1 MLRSD
6 RARAPGSLALPSFPS
21 DLAGHLAGRTRIPM
35 PGVRRWTGRD
45 AGSGVLQEPSSVAVG
60 RQRSPSVPAGM
71 FSGRLRTARRPSMLN
86 HLRTQVF
93 RTADVA
99 VLLAL
104 TAVLGSAAHAF
115 QAPAAGDLG
124 YDIYDI
130 VVNQGVKG
138 PLGFVGGVAAFL
150 FGVSRLFSNIMIGIP
165 TIVAAVC
172 LIKAD
177 SILQTFGMV
186 I

>member
-1 MLRSD
+1 MRGAECRRAIAATHNLFAEGIRSGPNWP
-6 RARAPGSLALPSFPS
+6 ARMNQDAGGGGLMEPSTDAPADTDLPS
-21 DLAGHLAGRTRIPM
+21 M
-35 PGVRRWTGRD
+35 
-45 AGSGVLQEPSSVAVG
+45 
-60 RQRSPSVPAGM
+60 PAGLVWTAPFWSNAM
-71 FSGRLRTARRPSMLN
+71 MRTFGSKVLAVANIGLPLGAIALVGGPAQAFS
-86 HLRTQVF
+86 
-93 RTADVA
+93 
-99 VLLAL
+99 
-104 TAVLGSAAHAF
+104 
-115 QAPAAGDLG
+115 APAQGDLG

-138 PLGFVGGVAAFL
+138 PMGFVGGVAAFL

-186 I
+186 V

>member
-1 MLRSD
+1 MMRPL
-6 RARAPGSLALPSFPS
+6 PNISLSTTHYPAL
-21 DLAGHLAGRTRIPM
+21 A
-35 PGVRRWTGRD
+35 
-45 AGSGVLQEPSSVAVG
+45 
-60 RQRSPSVPAGM
+60 
-71 FSGRLRTARRPSMLN
+71 
-86 HLRTQVF
+86 
-93 RTADVA
+93 
-99 VLLAL
+99 LLAL
-104 TAVLGSAAHAF
+104 MATMGVANAF
-115 QAPAAGDLG
+115 TAPAAGDLG

-177 SILQTFGMV
+177 SILQTFGML

>member
-1 MLRSD
+1 MRGIEPLLFLAE
-6 RARAPGSLALPSFPS
+6 ARTLEVFDPPTVQANRN
-21 DLAGHLAGRTRIPM
+21 AGGGTLLG
-35 PGVRRWTGRD
+35 
-45 AGSGVLQEPSSVAVG
+45 PSSIAVG
-60 RQRSPSVPAGM
+60 RQRFPSMPAGRSSDGPTLQKAQHM
-71 FSGRLRTARRPSMLN
+71 IRTFGRHTASFANIGVP
-86 HLRTQVF
+86 
-93 RTADVA
+93 VA
-99 VLLAL
+99 LLAL
-104 TAVLGSAAHAF
+104 IAASAHAF
-115 QAPAAGDLG
+115 TSPAAGDLG

-130 VVNQGVKG
+130 VVNRGVKG
-138 PLGFVGGVAAFL
+138 PLGFVAGVAAFL

>member
-1 MLRSD
+1 ME
-6 RARAPGSLALPSFPS
+6 
-21 DLAGHLAGRTRIPM
+21 
-35 PGVRRWTGRD
+35 RD
-45 AGSGVLQEPSSVAVG
+45 AHYAAVG
-60 RQRSPSVPAGM
+60 IA
-71 FSGRLRTARRPSMLN
+71 T
-86 HLRTQVF
+86 
-93 RTADVA
+93 VA
-99 VLLAL
+99 LLAAL
-104 TAVLGSAAHAF
+104 AVFTIWLARLQF
-115 QAPAAGDLG
+115 NNE

>member
-1 MLRSD
+1 MIK
-6 RARAPGSLALPSFPS
+6 AL
-21 DLAGHLAGRTRIPM
+21 I
-35 PGVRRWTGRD
+35 RRG
-45 AGSGVLQEPSSVAVG
+45 
-60 RQRSPSVPAGM
+60 
-71 FSGRLRTARRPSMLN
+71 
-86 HLRTQVF
+86 
-93 RTADVA
+93 
-99 VLLAL
+99 L
-104 TAVLGSAAHAF
+104 TAADQMLVVAIAMLAMTGIAEAF
-115 QAPAAGDLG
+115 SAPAAGDLG

-172 LIKAD
+172 LIRAD
-177 SILQTFGMV
+177 SILQTFGMT

>member
-1 MLRSD
+1 MIKVLTKHH
-6 RARAPGSLALPSFPS
+6 AL
-21 DLAGHLAGRTRIPM
+21 TRI
-35 PGVRRWTGRD
+35 D
-45 AGSGVLQEPSSVAVG
+45 
-60 RQRSPSVPAGM
+60 RSI
-71 FSGRLRTARRPSMLN
+71 TAL
-86 HLRTQVF
+86 L
-93 RTADVA
+93 
-99 VLLAL
+99 VLLMA
-104 TAVLGSAAHAF
+104 TGSAHSF
-115 QAPAAGDLG
+115 TAPAVGDLG

-177 SILQTFGMV
+177 SILQTFGML

>member
-1 MLRSD
+1 MLKLLGKATLKSTD
-6 RARAPGSLALPSFPS
+6 YAALG
-21 DLAGHLAGRTRIPM
+21 LIAIMATM
-35 PGVRRWTGRD
+35 GV
-45 AGSGVLQEPSSVAVG
+45 A
-60 RQRSPSVPAGM
+60 
-71 FSGRLRTARRPSMLN
+71 N
-86 HLRTQVF
+86 
-93 RTADVA
+93 
-99 VLLAL
+99 
-104 TAVLGSAAHAF
+104 AF
-115 QAPAAGDLG
+115 TAPAAGDLG

-177 SILQTFGMV
+177 SILQTFGML

>member
-1 MLRSD
+1 ML
-6 RARAPGSLALPSFPS
+6 PP
-21 DLAGHLAGRTRIPM
+21 AGYDPHI
-35 PGVRRWTGRD
+35 
-45 AGSGVLQEPSSVAVG
+45 
-60 RQRSPSVPAGM
+60 VPAGM
-71 FSGRLRTARRPSMLN
+71 DPGSSASMETSMPKLFQTRAFKTVDTACL
-86 HLRTQVF
+86 F
-93 RTADVA
+93 
-99 VLLAL
+99 LLAAL
-104 TAVLGSAAHAF
+104 ASATLVHAF
-115 QAPAAGDLG
+115 TAPAAGDLG

>member
-1 MLRSD
+1 MIKALGK
-6 RARAPGSLALPSFPS
+6 ASL
-21 DLAGHLAGRTRIPM
+21 
-35 PGVRRWTGRD
+35 
-45 AGSGVLQEPSSVAVG
+45 
-60 RQRSPSVPAGM
+60 
-71 FSGRLRTARRPSMLN
+71 
-86 HLRTQVF
+86 
-93 RTADVA
+93 
-99 VLLAL
+99 
-104 TAVLGSAAHAF
+104 SAADYSLMAVAALMVTMGAANAF
-115 QAPAAGDLG
+115 TAPAAGDLG

-177 SILQTFGMV
+177 SILQTFGML

>member
-1 MLRSD
+1 MPAERTSGAVQRHRRPDTTTIGTGKHDPDGSIDDKETAYVDSD
-6 RARAPGSLALPSFPS
+6 RGRTFRTIDAAVLFLLA
-21 DLAGHLAGRTRIPM
+21 AIAGRRRPCL
-35 PGVRRWTGRD
+35 PG
-45 AGSGVLQEPSSVAVG
+45 
-60 RQRSPSVPAGM
+60 
-71 FSGRLRTARRPSMLN
+71 ARR
-86 HLRTQVF
+86 
-93 RTADVA
+93 
-99 VLLAL
+99 
-104 TAVLGSAAHAF
+104 
-115 QAPAAGDLG
+115 GDLG

>member
-1 MLRSD
+1 MVKKFRKN
-6 RARAPGSLALPSFPS
+6 ALSI
-21 DLAGHLAGRTRIPM
+21 ANIGIP
-35 PGVRRWTGRD
+35 
-45 AGSGVLQEPSSVAVG
+45 
-60 RQRSPSVPAGM
+60 
-71 FSGRLRTARRPSMLN
+71 
-86 HLRTQVF
+86 
-93 RTADVA
+93 
-99 VLLAL
+99 VLLLSIIA
-104 TAVLGSAAHAF
+104 ASAHAF
-115 QAPAAGDLG
+115 TAPVAGDLG

>member
-1 MLRSD
+1 MLKLMRYRSF
-6 RARAPGSLALPSFPS
+6 R
-21 DLAGHLAGRTRIPM
+21 
-35 PGVRRWTGRD
+35 VVD
-45 AGSGVLQEPSSVAVG
+45 A
-60 RQRSPSVPAGM
+60 
-71 FSGRLRTARRPSMLN
+71 
-86 HLRTQVF
+86 
-93 RTADVA
+93 A
-99 VLLAL
+99 VLFVLAAI
-104 TAVLGSAAHAF
+104 TSATVAHAF

>member
-1 MLRSD
+1 MHTLMKNY
-6 RARAPGSLALPSFPS
+6 G
-21 DLAGHLAGRTRIPM
+21 
-35 PGVRRWTGRD
+35 
-45 AGSGVLQEPSSVAVG
+45 
-60 RQRSPSVPAGM
+60 
-71 FSGRLRTARRPSMLN
+71 LRTVDA
-86 HLRTQVF
+86 
-93 RTADVA
+93 A
-99 VLLAL
+99 VLLL
-104 TAVLGSAAHAF
+104 LAVLAGTSAAHAF

-130 VVNQGVKG
+130 VVNKGVKG
-138 PLGFVGGVAAFL
+138 PLGFVAGVAAFL

-177 SILQTFGMV
+177 TILQTFGML

>member
-1 MLRSD
+1 MH
-6 RARAPGSLALPSFPS
+6 SLMKRY
-21 DLAGHLAGRTRIPM
+21 G
-35 PGVRRWTGRD
+35 
-45 AGSGVLQEPSSVAVG
+45 
-60 RQRSPSVPAGM
+60 
-71 FSGRLRTARRPSMLN
+71 LRTVDA
-86 HLRTQVF
+86 
-93 RTADVA
+93 A
-99 VLLAL
+99 VLLTL
-104 TAVLGSAAHAF
+104 AVFASTTAAHAF

-130 VVNQGVKG
+130 VVNKGVKG

>member
-1 MLRSD
+1 MRGAE
-6 RARAPGSLALPSFPS
+6 RARAIAAAHNLFTEGIRPGPNWPARMNQDAGGGGLMEPSTDAPADT
-21 DLAGHLAGRTRIPM
+21 DLASM
-35 PGVRRWTGRD
+35 
-45 AGSGVLQEPSSVAVG
+45 
-60 RQRSPSVPAGM
+60 PAG
-71 FSGRLRTARRPSMLN
+71 FGWTALFWSNAMMHKFGNKVL
-86 HLRTQVF
+86 
-93 RTADVA
+93 AVA
-99 VLLAL
+99 NVGLPLGAMAL
-104 TAVLGSAAHAF
+104 VGGPVHAF
-115 QAPAAGDLG
+115 SAPAQGDLG

-138 PLGFVGGVAAFL
+138 PMGFVGGVAAFL

>member
-1 MLRSD
+1 MIKKFSN
-6 RARAPGSLALPSFPS
+6 RAL
-21 DLAGHLAGRTRIPM
+21 
-35 PGVRRWTGRD
+35 
-45 AGSGVLQEPSSVAVG
+45 SVADI
-60 RQRSPSVPAGM
+60 GM
-71 FSGRLRTARRPSMLN
+71 P
-86 HLRTQVF
+86 
-93 RTADVA
+93 
-99 VLLAL
+99 VLLLSLLA
-104 TAVLGSAAHAF
+104 ASAHAF
-115 QAPAAGDLG
+115 TAPAAGDLG

-138 PLGFVGGVAAFL
+138 PLGFVAGVAAFL

>member
-1 MLRSD
+1 MIK
-6 RARAPGSLALPSFPS
+6 ALPF
-21 DLAGHLAGRTRIPM
+21 
-35 PGVRRWTGRD
+35 
-45 AGSGVLQEPSSVAVG
+45 SSV
-60 RQRSPSVPAGM
+60 
-71 FSGRLRTARRPSMLN
+71 RTIDQA
-86 HLRTQVF
+86 
-93 RTADVA
+93 
-99 VLLAL
+99 LLAL
-104 TAVLGSAAHAF
+104 VALLAATSIAQAF

-177 SILQTFGMV
+177 SILQTFGML

>member
-1 MLRSD
+1 MRV
-6 RARAPGSLALPSFPS
+6 FPMF
-21 DLAGHLAGRTRIPM
+21 A
-35 PGVRRWTGRD
+35 
-45 AGSGVLQEPSSVAVG
+45 
-60 RQRSPSVPAGM
+60 VPALAWVRKTG
-71 FSGRLRTARRPSMLN
+71 FGIVDIL
-86 HLRTQVF
+86 
-93 RTADVA
+93 VA
-99 VLLAL
+99 FAAATILA
-104 TAVLGSAAHAF
+104 SAAHAF
-115 QAPAAGDLG
+115 QAPAVGDLG

-172 LIKAD
+172 LIRAD
-177 SILQTFGMV
+177 SILQTFGMM

>member
-1 MLRSD
+1 MMRTLSNK
-6 RARAPGSLALPSFPS
+6 ALAVANLGLP
-21 DLAGHLAGRTRIPM
+21 L
-35 PGVRRWTGRD
+35 GVM
-45 AGSGVLQEPSSVAVG
+45 ALVG
-60 RQRSPSVPAGM
+60 GP
-71 FSGRLRTARRPSMLN
+71 
-86 HLRTQVF
+86 
-93 RTADVA
+93 
-99 VLLAL
+99 
-104 TAVLGSAAHAF
+104 AHACS
-115 QAPAAGDLG
+115 APAQGDLG

-186 I
+186 V

>member
-1 MLRSD
+1 MMRTF
-6 RARAPGSLALPSFPS
+6 GSKVLAVANVGLP
-21 DLAGHLAGRTRIPM
+21 LGAMAL
-35 PGVRRWTGRD
+35 
-45 AGSGVLQEPSSVAVG
+45 VG
-60 RQRSPSVPAGM
+60 GPVQA
-71 FSGRLRTARRPSMLN
+71 FS
-86 HLRTQVF
+86 
-93 RTADVA
+93 
-99 VLLAL
+99 
-104 TAVLGSAAHAF
+104 
-115 QAPAAGDLG
+115 APAQGDLG

-138 PLGFVGGVAAFL
+138 PMGFVGGVAAFL

-186 I
+186 V

>member
-1 MLRSD
+1 MRKYYLID
-6 RARAPGSLALPSFPS
+6 RLFAHRFAIGDAFLAL
-21 DLAGHLAGRTRIPM
+21 L
-35 PGVRRWTGRD
+35 
-45 AGSGVLQEPSSVAVG
+45 VG
-60 RQRSPSVPAGM
+60 
-71 FSGRLRTARRPSMLN
+71 T
-86 HLRTQVF
+86 
-93 RTADVA
+93 
-99 VLLAL
+99 LLA
-104 TAVLGSAAHAF
+104 SAAHAF
-115 QAPAAGDLG
+115 KAPTTTDLG

-130 VVNQGVKG
+130 VVNKGVKG

-177 SILQTFGMV
+177 SILRTFGML

>member
-1 MLRSD
+1 MIK
-6 RARAPGSLALPSFPS
+6 ALS
-21 DLAGHLAGRTRIPM
+21 
-35 PGVRRWTGRD
+35 RRWLAAAD
-45 AGSGVLQEPSSVAVG
+45 YMVVG
-60 RQRSPSVPAGM
+60 
-71 FSGRLRTARRPSMLN
+71 
-86 HLRTQVF
+86 
-93 RTADVA
+93 
-99 VLLAL
+99 LLAL
-104 TAVLGSAAHAF
+104 LAMTSAAYAF
-115 QAPAAGDLG
+115 TAPAPGDLG

-177 SILQTFGMV
+177 SILQTFGML

>member
-1 MLRSD
+1 MLTMLRGRTFRTID
-6 RARAPGSLALPSFPS
+6 AAVLFLLAA
-21 DLAGHLAGRTRIPM
+21 LAG
-35 PGVRRWTGRD
+35 TG
-45 AGSGVLQEPSSVAVG
+45 
-60 RQRSPSVPAGM
+60 M
-71 FSGRLRTARRPSMLN
+71 
-86 HLRTQVF
+86 
-93 RTADVA
+93 
-99 VLLAL
+99 
-104 TAVLGSAAHAF
+104 AHAF
-115 QAPAAGDLG
+115 QAPAQGDLG